1 MVRSGAFFFSL
12 AARVVVDELYDGLF
26 SILLL
31 LLLAIVLYG
40 VNLGPGALVAMAE
53 QPIIH
58 LVALLSYLV
67 KTLLLLIQLSDL
79 LRSCLPR
86 ELVDEEM
93 LDEVV
98 VKVRIRREQTLKPV
112 GERGDCFSLAYSD
125 VINSVKVSYLL
136 IL

>member
-79 LRSCLPR
+79 LCSCLPR

-112 GERGDCFSLAYSD
+112 GERGDCFSLAHSD